1 MKEYLLGRRDFKV
14 KVIFNKVLRDT
25 EDSEEDGR
33 KAEGGQLAWHV
44 SQVPVLR
51 T

>member
-14 KVIFNKVLRDT
+14 KVIFNKVLRDI

-33 KAEGGQLAWHV
+33 KVEGGNWYGTLV
-44 SQVPVLR
+44 RCLC
-51 T
+51 